1 VVAKRPAILD
11 RIEARIADELAG
23 LHPVHITRFEAMRV
37 SPRSVPVQSTT
48 TEYVYIIA
56 EYQGR
61 VLYYSDLENGWG
73 IDTPDE
79 AGNIHDHAGDLF
91 QLAQVMNRLFGA
103 PNIRTCGRG
112 GRQRS

>member
-1 VVAKRPAILD
+1 MVSTQSAILE

-37 SPRSVPVQSTT
+37 SPRPVPVQYSPA
-48 TEYVYIIA
+48 EYVYIIA

-61 VLYYSDLENGWG
+61 LLYYSDLEKGWG

-79 AGNIHDHAGDLF
+79 LGNIHDHAGDLC

-112 GRQRS
+112 GR